1 MKKESWIV
9 KKVAAN
15 SNLDGFKDPLFETNL
30 SKLEMKV
37 RADYRWSLY
46 SGFVRH
52 NVKSS
57 QGLLFVWRFYD
68 RVPKSQFCLSVC
80 SVMSVC
86 LSICLKRKRKIV
98 FDLKRIK
105 RKPPVTFNASVGKLT
120 ARWQV
125 TLSQTKRQDHF
136 KVRFFWKVFSYFFSS
151 PLILTSFN
159 ARFFWKVFRYYFS
172 SPSILTYLSVL
183 N

>member
-136 KVRFFWKVFSYFFSS
+136 KVRFFWKKFRYFFSS

-159 ARFFWKVFRYYFS
+159 ARFFWK
-172 SPSILTYLSVL
+172 SVL
-183 N
+183 ILFL